1 MQYPYDAW
9 YLLQK
14 AEQSVFEEK
23 KRGTSVKI
31 VSIYPKKF
39 QDFKHLN

>member
-23 KRGTSVKI
+23 KTWDKCQDCKHI
-31 VSIYPKKF
+31 PEKVSGF
-39 QDFKHLN
+39 